1 MNLYN
6 KILEIFFDKTDE
18 PDSENDTTETQ
29 QPLYLQQSQMNHSIL
44 SQPTEQLERITFRK
58 LRDPTSENNEV
69 NQLNT
74 INNINQLNQINQFNS
89 INNINQLNQINQFNS
104 NNQLNTTFL
113 IDKRK
118 TVEKVYEE
126 QKPRKESSTEQLLTR
141 MKDIYR
147 VLSKERREDILDL
160 INPSHNCFDQSV
172 DKRMNVV
179 NEEIINMRLRMNAM
193 REYLL
198 SKKE

>member
-69 NQLNT
+69 NQF
-74 INNINQLNQINQFNS
+74 NQFNS